1 MKIEKNIL
9 QTPFVFSTR
18 NLSELADTYKNE
30 YAHGSPFPNI
40 AIDDFLPLEVADSL
54 LTSFPSIEN
63 ACWLERDKINHP
75 KKFGVGHASKL
86 EGLSPYLHAILFA
99 FNSFP
104 FLNFLEQLT
113 GIKKLLPDPHFS
125 GGAIHQT
132 VRGGRLEIHTDF
144 NYLERL
150 SIYRRIN
157 VIFYL
162 NKQWQDD
169 YSGHLELW
177 DKEKRRCEKK
187 ISPLFNRIA
196 IFATNKQTFH
206 GHPAPL
212 NTPEGIT
219 RKSLALYYYTS
230 QPAEG
235 ETYNQHTEWR

>member
-1 MKIEKNIL
+1 MNVEKSANL
-9 QTPFVFSTR
+9 QPFVFSASD
-18 NLSELADTYKNE
+18 LSNKAEQYKNK
-30 YAHGSPFPNI
+30 YANGSPFPHI
-40 AIDDFLPLEVADSL
+40 AIDNFLPLDIANKL
-54 LTSFPSIEN
+54 LTSYPSIDN
-63 ACWLERDKINHP
+63 PCWLERDKINHP
-75 KKFGVGHASKL
+75 KKFGVGHASRL
-86 EGLSPYLHAILFA
+86 EGLSPYLHNILFA
-99 FNSFP
+99 FNSYP

-113 GIKKLLPDPHFS
+113 GIKKLMPDPHFS

-132 VRGGRLEIHTDF
+132 IAGGKLEIHTDF

-150 SIYRRIN
+150 SLYRRIN

-162 NKQWQDD
+162 NKEWKNA
-169 YSGHLELW
+169 YEGHLELW
-177 DKEKRRCEKK
+177 NDNPKRCEKK

-212 NTPEGIT
+212 KTPKGVT

-235 ETYNQHTEWR
+235 EAYDKQTIWL